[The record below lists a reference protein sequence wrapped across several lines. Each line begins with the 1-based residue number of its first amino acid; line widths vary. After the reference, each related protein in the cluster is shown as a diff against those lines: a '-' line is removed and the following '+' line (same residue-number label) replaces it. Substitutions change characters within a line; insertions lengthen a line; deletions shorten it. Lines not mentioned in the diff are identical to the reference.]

1 MIALLHLTPPSTE
14 ITKQFEIPQGKLKM
28 EQEHSSRKISYGHTK
43 RKQQKRKRTGSTSSA
58 GTSTTSG
65 ASSKSQ
71 LSDASISNE
80 NIDASAMHGIV
91 LQSKSNTSS
100 IVQGQNQMVLRWG
113 QAHNTPTFEA
123 EEALL
128 PLLLKYGK
136 KERGMMKKQHYFR
149 IKAIKGKCHEL
160 GIRLDQALS
169 LRRTHMM
176 LLNPNVQTV
185 SQLALG
191 KPEDIR
197 TCSALFEES
206 VGEYLIRHRIDFHT
220 EEEQKAM
227 VRKGERT
234 PPTPDFLLKE
244 TILLDSKPVNWI
256 EAKMFYGASTI
267 PDGTKNAVGGLLRSA
282 GKYVDRY
289 GPGAF
294 VFSFGYGSKL
304 QQALEKKGAI
314 SLDARP
320 LNLQKM
326 KDHQRSWCADDRG
339 QILP

>member
-100 IVQGQNQMVLRWG
+100 IVQGQNQMALRWG

-136 KERGMMKKQHYFR
+136 KERGMMKKQHY
-149 IKAIKGKCHEL
+149 
-160 GIRLDQALS
+160 S
-169 LRRTHMM
+169 
-176 LLNPNVQTV
+176 
-185 SQLALG
+185 
-191 KPEDIR
+191 
-197 TCSALFEES
+197 
-206 VGEYLIRHRIDFHT
+206 
-220 EEEQKAM
+220 
-227 VRKGERT
+227 
-234 PPTPDFLLKE
+234 
-244 TILLDSKPVNWI
+244 
-256 EAKMFYGASTI
+256 
-267 PDGTKNAVGGLLRSA
+267 GGLET
-282 GKYVDRY
+282 RY
-289 GPGAF
+289 
-294 VFSFGYGSKL
+294 L
-304 QQALEKKGAI
+304 QF
-314 SLDARP
+314 
-320 LNLQKM
+320 
-326 KDHQRSWCADDRG
+326 
-339 QILP
+339 

>member
-1 MIALLHLTPPSTE
+1 
-14 ITKQFEIPQGKLKM
+14 M
-28 EQEHSSRKISYGHTK
+28 EQEHSSKKLSYGHPK
-43 RKQQKRKRTGSTSSA
+43 RKQQKRKRTGSTGSA
-58 GTSTTSG
+58 GTSTT
-65 ASSKSQ
+65 ASSKSH

-80 NIDASAMHGIV
+80 NIEVEASGTQSMV
-91 LQSKSNTSS
+91 LQQSKSDKGKPSNM
-100 IVQGQNQMVLRWG
+100 VQGQNQMVLRWG
-113 QAHNTPTFEA
+113 HAHNTPTVEA

-136 KERGMMKKQHYFR
+136 KERGMMKKQHYSR
-149 IKAIKGKCHEL
+149 IKAIKGKCHEV

-176 LLNPNVQTV
+176 LLNPRVQTV

-191 KPEDIR
+191 KPEEIR
-197 TCSALFEES
+197 TCSALFEET
-206 VGEYLIRHRIDFHT
+206 VGAYLISHRIEFHS
-220 EEEQKAM
+220 EEDQKSM
-227 VRKGERT
+227 VRKGEKT

-294 VFSFGYGSKL
+294 VFSFGCGSKL
-304 QQALEKKGAI
+304 KQALEEKGAI

-326 KDHQRSWCADDRG
+326 KEHQRSWCANDGG